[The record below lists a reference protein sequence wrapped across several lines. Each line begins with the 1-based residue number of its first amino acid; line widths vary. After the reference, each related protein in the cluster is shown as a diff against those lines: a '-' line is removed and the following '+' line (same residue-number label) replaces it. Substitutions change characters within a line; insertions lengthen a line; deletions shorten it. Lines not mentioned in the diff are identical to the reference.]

1 MASKA
6 NTHRS
11 WGRTRS
17 PKAMVDHVPM
27 GDTNGDGTA
36 TFAEIARS
44 VNAVDVLDSD
54 ASQYPANALNS
65 ATAGGNGY
73 VTENQRYLHVHVK
86 GSHAANTRNKNVRI
100 FVYHYASQ
108 VWSALMVHNG
118 NGSYVPA
125 VASTRDDPNIDEQ
138 AATYIFE
145 IAGADRVAFVGD
157 TAGSNVIPT
166 VYAACSTF

>member
-11 WGRTRS
+11 WGRTKT
-17 PKAMVDHVPM
+17 PKAMVDHVPL
-27 GDTNGDGTA
+27 DYA
-36 TFAEIARS
+36 TKKRVAADSEISYVSAITGLS
-44 VNAVDVLDSD
+44 NTL
-54 ASQYPANALNS
+54 ASS
-65 ATAGGNGY
+65 TAGANGY